1 MFLKHL
7 LISPWSPP
15 VLPVTR
21 MWPLPWAFMSG
32 RKAWMV
38 WMVPRRLTSMIRL
51 MESRDC
57 TSSGPIKPTPALHTA
72 DHEDKTI
79 HEHQLQSFL
88 GVCVWVSWRMTL
100 PRMSIRFSTTLS
112 FASRMD
118 CMLVTSIWSMSNVS
132 LCRPLT
138 LSRRR
143 SFLARFLI
151 VA

>member
-72 DHEDKTI
+72 DNEDKTV
-79 HEHQLQSFL
+79 HELQLQSFL
-88 GVCVWVSWRMTL
+88 EAGGSWHMIL

-132 LCRPLT
+132 LCRPFT
-138 LSRRR
+138 LSSRR